1 MEIPKKIMDDFEKYC
16 KDKGYTGKKKDEM
29 KERLLQLIDKSRYE
43 PGEAIGVIAAQ
54 SISEPATQM
63 TMRSYTL
70 ATMVGGITKVVQG
83 LPRMIEIFDLRKTF
97 NKSMTIYL
105 KEKYNTKPHA
115 EKVAEEIRTKMLKD
129 VLRSHSIDILNMQL
143 EFEFDREGEATAM
156 KEVLGKFGEVSK
168 REKKMII
175 KPKKMDLKALRKL
188 KDKMLYIRVGGVDG
202 IENLVVVK
210 EREDWVLKTTGS
222 NLKSVLEDDRVD
234 EVRTTTDDIE
244 QIYEVLGIEA
254 ARNCILREAKQTLS
268 EQGLDVDMRH
278 LMLVSDIMCVDGK
291 PKPIGRYGVAG
302 EKPSVLAKA
311 NFEETKKHLSN
322 AAYFGKVDKLVGV
335 VENVMVGQIVPVGTG
350 ATELTIDLQKMRTGK
365 PKKEK
370 KEDKEE

>member
-1 MEIPKKIMDDFEKYC
+1 MEIPKKIMEDFEKYC
-16 KDKGYTGKKKDEM
+16 RDKGYSEKKKDEL
-29 KERLLQLIDKSRYE
+29 KQRLIEVMESSRYE

-105 KEKYNTKPHA
+105 KEKYNSKQHA
-115 EKVAEEIRTKMLKD
+115 EKVAEDVRSKMLEDIIKT
-129 VLRSHSIDILNMQL
+129 HSLDLLNMQI
-143 EFEFDREGEATAM
+143 EFEFDREGDATSM
-156 KEVLGKFGEVSK
+156 KDILSKFGDVSK
-168 REKKMII
+168 REKKLVI
-175 KPKKMDLKALRKL
+175 KPKKMDLKGLRKL
-188 KDKMLYIRVGGVDG
+188 RDKILFIRVGGIDG
-202 IENLVVVK
+202 IENIVVVK
-210 EREDWVLKTTGS
+210 EKEDWVLKTTGS
-222 NLKSVLEDDRVD
+222 NLKAVLEDERVD
-234 EVRTTTDDIE
+234 EERTTTDDIE
-244 QIYEVLGIEA
+244 QVYDVLGIEA

-322 AAYFGKVDKLVGV
+322 AAYMGKVDKLTGV

-350 ATELTIDLQKMRTGK
+350 ATELTIDLDKMK
-365 PKKEK
+365 APKVKKKE
-370 KEDKEE
+370 EE

>member
-1 MEIPKKIMDDFEKYC
+1 MEIPKKIMEDFDKYC
-16 KDKGYTGKKKDEM
+16 KEKGYSDKKKEEM
-29 KERLLQLIDKSRYE
+29 KQKLIKLLDNSRFE

-83 LPRMIEIFDLRKTF
+83 LPRMIEIFDLRKSF

-105 KEKYNTKPHA
+105 KEKYNDKSHA
-115 EKVAEEIRTKMLKD
+115 EKIAEEIRAKMLKD
-129 VLRSHSIDILNMQL
+129 VLKTHSIDLLNMQL
-143 EFEFDREGEATAM
+143 EFEFEKESDASGM
-156 KEVLGKFGEVSK
+156 KEILSKFGDVSK
-168 REKKMII
+168 REKKIII

-188 KDKMLYIRVGGVDG
+188 KDKILCIRVGGMDG
-202 IENLVVVK
+202 IENIVVVK
-210 EREDWVLKTTGS
+210 EKDDWVMKTTGS
-222 NLKSVLEDDRVD
+222 NLKSVLEDERIDD
-234 EVRTTTDDIE
+234 VRTTTDDIE

-254 ARNCILREAKQTLS
+254 ARNSILREAKQTLS
-268 EQGLDVDMRH
+268 EQGLDVDLRH
-278 LMLVSDIMCVDGK
+278 LMLVSDIMCADGK

-322 AAYFGKVDKLVGV
+322 AAYLGKVDRLSGV

-350 ATELTIDLQKMRTGK
+350 ATELAIDLERMKAPKGK
-365 PKKEK
+365 KKE
-370 KEDKEE
+370 EAE